1 MPGSDLLSHG
11 ETPHYHRRW
20 AVSLP
25 SSEWYRVVPAR
36 YSRQANSKFNAYPNP
51 DTRNKMNVFNDELQ
65 SRKFLEATPITQVA

>member
-1 MPGSDLLSHG
+1 
-11 ETPHYHRRW
+11 
-20 AVSLP
+20 
-25 SSEWYRVVPAR
+25 VVPAR